1 MELNEKVAIVT
12 GSGRGIGR
20 AIAEE
25 LARYGASVVVSDLDG
40 DAVAQVAAEIGAD
53 HPDVTVDSAALD
65 VTDDE
70 SVANMTD
77 QVIDRFGRV
86 DILVNNAGI
95 IGAPGWEQREEPAET
110 DWDQIYEVNVKGIAR
125 ASDSVAGA
133 MKTRRYGKIV
143 NIASVAGRQGSPRNT
158 PYHVSKSGVISLTQA
173 YALAL
178 APFNINVNA
187 ICPGLLWTPMWE
199 RIATRTIN
207 LDDQPGRHDTERRLS
222 SSLWPGVYPPG
233 PRADS
238 AGHRPARRVRARVRP
253 RAEHHRPVDK
263 CQRRLQDGLTR
274 TRCADT
280 SDPRP
285 IHIHLRRRLRHVRLS
300 GETAQPPG
308 LARPR
313 LLDSSAQSLDT
324 PPPGLSWEDLD
335 RSAYLE
341 TPNGDLHEGF
351 FAIRELLLRLP
362 LTAPIGALM
371 LLPGVSMAGVP
382 AYRWVARN
390 RYRIS
395 GCNTPTA
402 SKPAQD

>member
-70 SVANMTD
+70 SVANMTK
-77 QVIDRFGRV
+77 QVIDRFGRI

-207 LDDQPGRHDTERRLS
+207 LDD
-222 SSLWPGVYPPG
+222 SLEGTT
-233 PRADS
+233 PREAF
-238 AGHRPARRVRARVRP
+238 
-253 RAEHHRPVDK
+253 E
-263 CQRRLQDGLTR
+263 Q
-274 TRCADT
+274 
-280 SDPRP
+280 
-285 IHIHLRRRLRHVRLS
+285 
-300 GETAQPPG
+300 
-308 LARPR
+308 
-313 LLDSSAQSLDT
+313 
-324 PPPGLSWEDLD
+324 
-335 RSAYLE
+335 
-341 TPNGDLHEGF
+341 F
-351 FAIRELLLRLP
+351 
-362 LTAPIGALM
+362 
-371 LLPGVSMAGVP
+371 
-382 AYRWVARN
+382 VARSIPLG
-390 RYRIS
+390 REQ
-395 GCNTPTA
+395 TPQDIGRLAVFLA
-402 SKPAQD
+402 SELAMNITGQAINVNGGSRMD